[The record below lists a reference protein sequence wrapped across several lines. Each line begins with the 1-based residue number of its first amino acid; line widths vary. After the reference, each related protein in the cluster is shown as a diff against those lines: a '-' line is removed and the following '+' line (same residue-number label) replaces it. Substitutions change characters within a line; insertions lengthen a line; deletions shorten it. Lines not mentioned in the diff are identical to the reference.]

1 MRPFSKILSGLAL
14 TLVLLSGCGVDLSVP
29 KIEIPAGAIKVNV
42 DPAELQKQLDQISGN
57 QLVCSA
63 GLPASAGGVV
73 SSGVASPIEVTAK
86 GGVGPYTILSTA
98 ISFSSQT
105 VLSRTYT
112 NTGSNNKVVVDTV
125 SVVDSLGVITQCNFA
140 VTVLPTTS
148 PSTLACTMVPTPS
161 SAMANANVSF
171 LTTASGGTS
180 SYTFSNLTLGT
191 DGTVVTALA
200 PINSTQASAVARFSS
215 SSLKTNSVKVTDS
228 AGAFVVCSSVVSIS
242 GTAAVS
248 LVASPSST
256 VQVGSSIVVS
266 AVASNFSPAP
276 TSYVFSTTESG
287 IQLSPSGNSVTVT
300 SSNGLAHS
308 AFSLQVVAS
317 NGSQSASSSIALT
330 FIGTSGGYLSCVI
343 NHPVATYYTG
353 NQVPFTATASTGEA
367 LTITTFVASSDAT
380 VTTTG
385 NANRNVAYANPGSKI
400 VYALAKSS
408 ATGQYCNDGNYLV
421 DSLTINNSGG
431 GYLPLAC
438 SAYTNYNPTVLN
450 QSFYAYGVLTGG
462 NTANRWVD
470 TLRVLKDGAV
480 VSNYSGYWYDR
491 YTAVL
496 AIYTTRGTYQVELT
510 AKDSLGNT
518 AVCST
523 NHIVQ

>member
-29 KIEIPAGAIKVNV
+29 KIEIPAGTIKVNI
-42 DPAELQKQLDQISGN
+42 DPADLQREIDRLQGN

-73 SSGVASPIEVTAK
+73 SSGVASPIEVTAR

-112 NTGSNNKVVVDTV
+112 NTGSTNRVVVDTV
-125 SVVDSLGVITQCNFA
+125 SVVDSLGIITQCNFS

-161 SAMANANVSF
+161 SAMVNNNVSF

-191 DGTVVTALA
+191 DGSVVTGLA
-200 PINSTQASAVARFSS
+200 PINSTQATAVGRFSS
-215 SSLKTNSVKVTDS
+215 SGLKTNSVRVTDS
-228 AGAFVVCSSVVSIS
+228 SGTFVVCSSTVSIS
-242 GTAAVS
+242 GSASVS
-248 LVASPSST
+248 LVASPST
-256 VQVGSSIVVS
+256 TAQVGSSIVVS
-266 AVASNFSPAP
+266 AIASNFSPAP

-287 IQLSPSGNSVTVT
+287 VLLSPSGNSVTVT
-300 SSNGLAHS
+300 SSNGMPHS
-308 AFSLQVVAS
+308 AFNVQVVAS

-330 FIGTSGGYLSCVI
+330 FVGTTGYLSCVL

-353 NQVPFTATASTGEA
+353 NQVPFTATASSGEA

-385 NANRNVAYANPGSKI
+385 NATRNVAYANPGSKI
-400 VYALAKSS
+400 VYALAKSTS
-408 ATGQYCNDGNYLV
+408 TGQFCNDGNYLV

-462 NTANRWVD
+462 NPSNRWVD
-470 TLRVLKDGAV
+470 TLRVLRNGVV

-496 AIYTTRGTYQVELT
+496 SIFTTRGTYQVELT